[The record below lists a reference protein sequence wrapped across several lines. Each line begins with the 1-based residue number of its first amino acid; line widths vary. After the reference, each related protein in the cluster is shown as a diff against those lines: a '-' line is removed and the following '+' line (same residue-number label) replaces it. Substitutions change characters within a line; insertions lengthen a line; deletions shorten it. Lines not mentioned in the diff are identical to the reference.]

1 MAVLNILCS
10 SSIFLENRQLEVFV
24 AVAVGGVLTILTLS
38 LIIIYVL
45 ISRDSFCLSLK
56 HHSQRS
62 DQSEMGRYRD

>member
-1 MAVLNILCS
+1 MLSILCS
-10 SSIFLENRQLEVFV
+10 SSIILENHQLEVFV

-45 ISRDSFCLSLK
+45 ISRDSCCESLK
-56 HHSQRS
+56 DHSQRS